1 MGNSTKIRPCGTMVV
16 TVRIT
21 LQPGRD
27 DDLIELIESTPKGA
41 LAAVIREAM
50 RSGTNRQTTFET
62 EWTDDPLEMGGLGVD
77 L

>member
-1 MGNSTKIRPCGTMVV
+1 MGNNVKVRPRGTMVV

-27 DDLIELIESTPKGA
+27 DDLIELIENTPKGA
-41 LAAVIREAM
+41 LSAVIRESM
-50 RSGTNRQTTFET
+50 RSGTNRQTSYET
-62 EWTDDPLEMGGLGVD
+62 EWTDTPLQMGDLGLD

>member
-1 MGNSTKIRPCGTMVV
+1 MANELRANGNLVI

-27 DDLIELIESTPKGA
+27 DDLIELVAKAPKGA
-41 LAAVIREAM
+41 LAGETM
-50 RSGTNRQTTFET
+50 RNGSASKVTYET
-62 EWTDDPLEMGGLGVD
+62 EWTNNPLEMGGLGIE

>member
-1 MGNSTKIRPCGTMVV
+1 MANSVQVRPRGTMVV

-27 DDLIELIESTPKGA
+27 DDLIELIDNTPKGA
-41 LAAVIREAM
+41 LSAVIREAM
-50 RSGTNRQTTFET
+50 RSGTNRQTTYET
-62 EWTDDPLEMGGLGVD
+62 EWTDTPLQMNDLGLE

>member
-1 MGNSTKIRPCGTMVV
+1 MGNSVFIRPHGTMVV

-27 DDLIELIESTPKGA
+27 DDLIELIENTPKGA
-41 LAAVIREAM
+41 LSAVIREAM

-62 EWTDDPLEMGGLGVD
+62 EWSDDPLEMGGLGVD

>member
-1 MGNSTKIRPCGTMVV
+1 MGNSVKIRPRGTMVV

-27 DDLIELIESTPKGA
+27 DDLIELIENTPKGA
-41 LAAVIREAM
+41 LSAVIRESM
-50 RSGTNRQTTFET
+50 RSGTNRQTSFET
-62 EWTDDPLEMGGLGVD
+62 EWTDTPLQMGDLGMD